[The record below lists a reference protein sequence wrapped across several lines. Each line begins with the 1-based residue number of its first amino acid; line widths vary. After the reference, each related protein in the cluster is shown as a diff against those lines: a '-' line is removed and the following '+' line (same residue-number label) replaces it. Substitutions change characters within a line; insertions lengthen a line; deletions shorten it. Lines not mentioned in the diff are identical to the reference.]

1 MLTVA
6 SELTSFDAFDR
17 FYIYHIL
24 FRNMLSC
31 AHILAMDT
39 KNLLDVCDSI
49 RARYPEFKF
58 NQLEQVPP
66 QSSSPSLP
74 HNLPHASPKRQPR
87 PPIVQEFYQNV
98 AANANSSDRL
108 DLVGNNEQIYCNQV
122 LPSEIGI
129 YDNQAAIQEHSLR
142 IVESESNSSSQ
153 KILSA

>member
-1 MLTVA
+1 M
-6 SELTSFDAFDR
+6 SN
-17 FYIYHIL
+17 

-49 RARYPEFKF
+49 RARFPDIRYNSF
-58 NQLEQVPP
+58 EQVPP
-66 QSSSPSLP
+66 QPSPIPS
-74 HNLPHASPKRQPR
+74 NLPQHASPKRQPR

-98 AANANSSDRL
+98 ATNSNSSERL
-108 DLVGNNEQIYCNQV
+108 DVAGNEQLYCNQV

-142 IVESESNSSSQ
+142 IVETESNSSSQ
-153 KILSA
+153 KILST